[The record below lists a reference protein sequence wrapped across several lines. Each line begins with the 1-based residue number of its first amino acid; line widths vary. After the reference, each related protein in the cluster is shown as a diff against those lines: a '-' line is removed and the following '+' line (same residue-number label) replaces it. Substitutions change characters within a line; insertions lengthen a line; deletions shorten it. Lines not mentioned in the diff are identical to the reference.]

1 MRAVAGR
8 AYVTRPY
15 GSVFLS
21 YVSVRDVA
29 GLVGVPV
36 GTVSNVLNRLE
47 KVSDQMVECVH
58 RAISNLGFVHNDTGR
73 NCVSG
78 AVLSGST
85 PGVQPEP
92 ATIGRLC
99 SGTVGRTHGR
109 PPVPSAFRTAK

>member
-1 MRAVAGR
+1 M
-8 AYVTRPY
+8 TRPY

-36 GTVSNVLNRLE
+36 GTVSNVLNQLE

-73 NCVSG
+73 LLRARRSLEWVDSWSATGTGDHWALALGHRG
-78 AVLSGST
+78 ADTRAAASLFGIQDREVTL
-85 PGVQPEP
+85 
-92 ATIGRLC
+92 R
-99 SGTVGRTHGR
+99 
-109 PPVPSAFRTAK
+109 